1 MKLDLELE
9 QQIAQARW
17 NSSVLSSRKPTSRFV
32 IGSILVHILSASAIL
47 QLGPLPQPE
56 PTIIEVDLGSAPIAE
71 QASAPVIAPEPQQ
84 AAPAVMPEPALAPA
98 PVQTAEHV
106 VAQKPA
112 QVAKV
117 VPIVAPVVDSA
128 PQTASPPSPVA
139 ESAPA
144 AQETTPA
151 TLDDIETPTLDD
163 SEVVAAVG
171 QKQDSKVS
179 KDEIEKKLSEA
190 QKAEAEKAAL
200 LAQNLEAD
208 TTAAESSLNQEMNT
222 LESNVAEENAA
233 LAAQTQARTE
243 AMKSELAAA
252 QQAQAEQTSSPENG
266 AGSAAQRAGPGTV
279 GELRSLDQLRQ
290 MPGNPRPQ
298 YSPEERLK
306 GQAGA
311 VIFKA
316 FVTKEGLLQEF
327 QMLQSSGH
335 RNLDFKT
342 LKALKQWKFYPGQ
355 QGWVELPFKWDLKG
369 GPQEMPTLLRRRVSQ
384 QN

>member
-9 QQIAQARW
+9 QQIAQARL
-17 NSSVLSSRKPTSRFV
+17 NTSVLASRKPTSRFV

-56 PTIIEVDLGSAPIAE
+56 PTIVEVDFGSAPIAE
-71 QASAPVIAPEPQQ
+71 QASAPTMLPEPQQ
-84 AAPAVMPEPALAPA
+84 AAPAVVAEPVSAPA
-98 PVQTAEHV
+98 PIQASEPA
-106 VAQKPA
+106 VAPKP
-112 QVAKV
+112 
-117 VPIVAPVVDSA
+117 APVVKASPVVAPLVSA
-128 PQTASPPSPVA
+128 APETASQASPVA
-139 ESAPA
+139 ESAPSA
-144 AQETTPA
+144 AKTPPA

-163 SEVVAAVG
+163 SEVVAAIG

-179 KDEIEKKLSEA
+179 KDEIEKKLAEA

-200 LAQNLEAD
+200 LAQNLEAE
-208 TTAAESSLNQEMNT
+208 TTATESSLNQEMNA

-243 AMKSELAAA
+243 ALKSELAAA
-252 QQAQAEQTSSPENG
+252 QQSQQASSAENG
-266 AGSAAQRAGPGTV
+266 AGSAAQAAGPGTT

-306 GQAGA
+306 GQSGA

-355 QGWVELPFKWDLKG
+355 QGWVELPFQWDLKG